1 LRVIRK
7 YAIDFVMMRTI
18 LKSKYI
24 ALAVAAMAIVG
35 CQPAE
40 PHVGGK
46 GEINI
51 YSARH
56 YDADEQL
63 YSLFEQQTGIAINR
77 IEMKG
82 DLLLERLKAEGDQS
96 PADVILLVDAGNF
109 YRAGQAGL
117 FQAVTSPTLNTA
129 IPKALHGE
137 GDTWFG
143 FAKRAR
149 IIAYDK
155 AKVTPAQVATY
166 EGLADPSLRGKICV
180 RPSSN
185 IYNLSLMASFIDMW
199 GVPRAEAWAKGVV
212 ANFARA
218 PEGADT
224 DQIKAI
230 AEGKCAVAIVNHYYA
245 IRMQRSADPAE
256 KAAGLAVTLS
266 SPNQATTGT
275 HVNVSGGA
283 LAAHSPNKA
292 NAIAFL
298 EFLASPAAQ
307 TIFAKA
313 NDEFPAVAG
322 TTTDNPELTAVEGF
336 KEAATSMAAL
346 GNNQA
351 EAQKVYDRA
360 GWK

>member
-1 LRVIRK
+1 
-7 YAIDFVMMRTI
+7 MMRTI
-18 LKSKYI
+18 LKKNLLLLAGLA
-24 ALAVAAMAIVG
+24 ALVTA
-35 CQPAE
+35 CTPASE
-40 PHVGGK
+40 QKAGSK

-63 YSLFEQQTGIAINR
+63 YSLFEKQTGIAINR

-82 DLLLERLKAEGDQS
+82 DLLLERLKAEGNKS

-109 YRAGQAGL
+109 YRANQAGL
-117 FQAVTSPTLNTA
+117 LQSINSPALNAA
-129 IPKALHGE
+129 IPPKLHGE
-137 GDTWFG
+137 GETWFG

-149 IIAYDK
+149 VIAYDK
-155 AKVTPAQVATY
+155 SKVTPAQVATY
-166 EGLADPSLRGKICV
+166 DGLADPALRGKICV

-185 IYNLSLMASFIDMW
+185 IYNLSLMASFIADW
-199 GVPRAEAWAKGVV
+199 GAPKAETWAKGVV

-245 IRMQRSADPAE
+245 VRMQRSGDPAE
-256 KAAGLAVTLS
+256 KAIGAKVSLS
-266 SPNQATTGT
+266 FPNQDTTGT

-283 LAAHSPNKA
+283 LAAHAPNKA
-292 NAIAFL
+292 NAVTFL
-298 EFLASPAAQ
+298 EFLASPEAQ
-307 TIFAKA
+307 AILAQA
-313 NDEFPAVAG
+313 NDEFPVVAG
-322 TTTDNPELTAVEGF
+322 TKMDNPELKAVENF
-336 KEAATSMAAL
+336 KEAATPMAVL
-346 GNNQA
+346 GTNQA
-351 EAQKVYDRA
+351 EAQKIYDRA

>member
-1 LRVIRK
+1 
-7 YAIDFVMMRTI
+7 MMRSI
-18 LKSKYI
+18 LKSKYAVSLI
-24 ALAVAAMAIVG
+24 LALALVG
-35 CQPAE
+35 CGPKPTSE
-40 PHVGGK
+40 IGSK
-46 GEINI
+46 GELNL

-63 YSLFEQQTGIAINR
+63 YSLFERQTGIQLNR

-96 PADVILLVDAGNF
+96 PADVVLLVDAGNF
-109 YRAGQAGL
+109 YRAQQAGL
-117 FQAVTSPTLNTA
+117 FQSVSSPVLNSV
-129 IPKALHGE
+129 IPPALHGE
-137 GDTWFG
+137 KDEWFG

-149 IIAYDK
+149 IIAYDR
-155 AKVTPAQVATY
+155 AKVTPQQVATY
-166 EGLADPSLRGKICV
+166 EGLADPALRGKICV

-199 GVPRAEAWAKGVV
+199 GPAKAETWAKGVV
-212 ANFARA
+212 ANFARP

-230 AEGKCAVAIVNHYYA
+230 AEGKCAISIVNHYYA

-256 KAAGLAVTLS
+256 KAAGLTVS
-266 SPNQATTGT
+266 SSFPNQATSGT

-283 LAAHSPNKA
+283 LAAHAPNKA
-292 NAIAFL
+292 NGIAFL
-298 EFLASPAAQ
+298 EFLASPQAQ
-307 TIFAKA
+307 TIFAQA

-322 TTTDNPELTAVEGF
+322 TKTDNPELTAREGF
-336 KEAATSMAAL
+336 IEASTPMAAL

-351 EAQKVYDRA
+351 QAQTIYDRA

>member
-1 LRVIRK
+1 
-7 YAIDFVMMRTI
+7 MMRTI
-18 LKSKYI
+18 LKNKTI
-24 ALAVAAMAIVG
+24 MLTALALALVG
-35 CQPAE
+35 CTPKSDTK
-40 PHVGGK
+40 VGNK
-46 GEINI
+46 GELNL

-63 YSLFEQQTGIAINR
+63 YDLFEKQTGIAINR

-82 DLLLERLKAEGDQS
+82 DLLLERLKAEGDKS
-96 PADVILLVDAGNF
+96 PADVVLLVDAGNF

-117 FQAVTSPTLNTA
+117 FQTVYSPALNAA
-129 IPKALHGE
+129 IPAKLHGE
-137 GDTWFG
+137 GNMWFG

-149 IIAYDK
+149 VIAYDK
-155 AKVTPAQVATY
+155 AKITPAQVATY
-166 EGLADPSLRGKICV
+166 EGLADPALKGMICV

-185 IYNLSLMASFIDMW
+185 IYNLSLMASFIDLW
-199 GVPRAEAWAKGVV
+199 GAPKAEAWAKGVV
-212 ANFARA
+212 ANFARP

-245 IRMQRSADPAE
+245 IRMQRSLDVAE
-256 KAAGLAVTLS
+256 KAAASKVGLS
-266 SPNQATTGT
+266 FPDQATSGT

-283 LAAHSPNKA
+283 LAAHAPNKA

-298 EFLASPAAQ
+298 EFLASPEAQ
-307 TIFAKA
+307 TIFAQA
-313 NDEFPAVAG
+313 NDEFPVVTG
-322 TTTDNPELTAVEGF
+322 ITMDNPELKSVEGF
-336 KEAATSMAAL
+336 KEAETPMAAL

-351 EAQKVYDRA
+351 EAQKIYDRA

>member
-1 LRVIRK
+1 
-7 YAIDFVMMRTI
+7 MMRTI
-18 LKSKYI
+18 LKNKKFL
-24 ALAVAAMAIVG
+24 LATLLLVLTGCTQAAETKAG
-35 CQPAE
+35 S
-40 PHVGGK
+40 K
-46 GEINI
+46 GEINL

-63 YSLFEQQTGIAINR
+63 YSLFEKQTGIAINR

-82 DLLLERLKAEGDQS
+82 DLLLERLKAEGASS

-109 YRAGQAGL
+109 YRASAAGL
-117 FQAVTSPTLNTA
+117 FQTVDSPALNSA
-129 IPKALHGE
+129 IPPKLHGE
-137 GDTWFG
+137 GNTWFG

-155 AKVTPAQVATY
+155 AKIRPEQVATY
-166 EGLADPSLRGKICV
+166 EGLADPALKGTICV

-199 GVPRAEAWAKGVV
+199 GAAKAETWAKGVV
-212 ANFARA
+212 ANFARP

-230 AEGKCAVAIVNHYYA
+230 AEGKCSIAIVNHYYA
-245 IRMQRSADPAE
+245 VRMQRSTDTVE
-256 KAAGLAVTLS
+256 KAAADKVALS
-266 SPNQATTGT
+266 FPNQATSGT

-283 LAAHSPNKA
+283 LAAKAPNKA

-307 TIFAKA
+307 TILAQA
-313 NDEFPAVAG
+313 NDEFPVVAG
-322 TTTDNPELTAVEGF
+322 TIMDNPELKSVEGF
-336 KEAATSMAAL
+336 KEAETSMVAL

-351 EAQKVYDRA
+351 DAQKIYDRA

>member
-1 LRVIRK
+1 
-7 YAIDFVMMRTI
+7 MMRTI
-18 LKSKYI
+18 LKNIHI
-24 ALAVAAMAIVG
+24 ALAAMAFALVG
-35 CQPAE
+35 CSPKTDSQ
-40 PHVGGK
+40 VGSK
-46 GEINI
+46 GEINL

-63 YSLFEQQTGIAINR
+63 YSLFEKETGIAINR

-96 PADVILLVDAGNF
+96 PADVVLLVDAGNF

-117 FQAVTSPTLNTA
+117 FQAVNSPALNAA
-129 IPKALHGE
+129 IPANLR
-137 GDTWFG
+137 GDGNTWFG

-149 IIAYDK
+149 VIAYDK
-155 AKVTPAQVATY
+155 AKITPAQVANY
-166 EGLADPSLRGKICV
+166 EGLADPSLKGTICV

-199 GVPRAEAWAKGVV
+199 GAPKAEMWAKGLV
-212 ANFARA
+212 ANFARP

-230 AEGKCAVAIVNHYYA
+230 AEGKCAISIVNHYYA
-245 IRMQRSADPAE
+245 IRMQRSSDAAE
-256 KAAGLAVTLS
+256 KAMAEKVGLS
-266 SPNQATTGT
+266 FPNQTTTGT

-283 LAAHSPNKA
+283 LAAHAPNKA
-292 NAIAFL
+292 NGVAFL
-298 EFLASPAAQ
+298 EFLASAPAQ
-307 TIFAKA
+307 TILAQA
-313 NDEFPAVAG
+313 NDEFPVVAG
-322 TTTDNPELTAVEGF
+322 APMDNPQLKAVEGF
-336 KEAATSMAAL
+336 KEANTAMIAL

-351 EAQKVYDRA
+351 EAQKIYDRA